1 VSGTKWRPPPPLSAT
16 CEGVR
21 KPDVIMD
28 YAEER
33 PGEDW
38 HAHGVTLKHL
48 WVLGERKQRL
58 VGRLRRQRWLRA
70 VTKES
75 RHDRPA
81 WDVPNSAF
89 GLDIM
94 FVLLNVWLGGL
105 VGLLHAQWPWTAL
118 RPSRRTVQRWAA
130 RLAPDAGPWL
140 VAIRLACIELAAPR
154 PLEENLPTG
163 GIPPP
168 VGRSR
173 RHSNPASA
181 SQLRC
186 SGWILQ
192 SVARALCMPIR
203 TLLTEARRRWTTANP
218 TTR

>member
-1 VSGTKWRPPPPLSAT
+1 MPNGLGQPFAQVGEPFNDGRHVSLP
-16 CEGVR
+16 
-21 KPDVIMD
+21 M
-28 YAEER
+28 
-33 PGEDW
+33 
-38 HAHGVTLKHL
+38 
-48 WVLGERKQRL
+48 Q
-58 VGRLRRQRWLRA
+58 
-70 VTKES
+70 
-75 RHDRPA
+75 
-81 WDVPNSAF
+81 
-89 GLDIM
+89 
-94 FVLLNVWLGGL
+94 
-105 VGLLHAQWPWTAL
+105 AQ
-118 RPSRRTVQRWAA
+118 
-130 RLAPDAGPWL
+130 L